1 MKKTRQPFAWLSLPG
16 LLVACLLWTSPS
28 WAEVP
33 TLVVLDFDLLE
44 DHPDASRA
52 IDQQRRL
59 EAVRTGFIE
68 GVREHELYRVV
79 DLSPAREMLDR
90 FKSQRANI
98 YTCASCQV
106 EIGKAVGA
114 RYVAAGWVQKVSN
127 LILNIN
133 IEIREVDA
141 DRVVLNKSV
150 DIRGNTDRSWRRGMA
165 FMVRDFVQRREQDA
179 DYGR

>member
-1 MKKTRQPFAWLSLPG
+1 MNKTTQSFAWLALLG
-16 LLVACLLWTSPS
+16 LLVACVLWARPS
-28 WAEVP
+28 WAEAP
-33 TLVVLDFDLLE
+33 TIVVLDFDLLE

-52 IDQQRRL
+52 ADQQRRL

-68 GVREHELYRVV
+68 GVREHGLYRVV
-79 DLSPAREMLDR
+79 DLSPARELLDR
-90 FKSQRANI
+90 FQSQRANI
-98 YTCASCQV
+98 YTCNSCQV

-114 RYVAAGWVQKVSN
+114 HYVAAGWVQKVSN

-133 IEIREVDA
+133 IEIREVEA

-165 FMVRDFVQRREQDA
+165 FMLRDFVQRRQENA
-179 DYGR
+179 DYGL

>member
-1 MKKTRQPFAWLSLPG
+1 MKKTNQSFAWLSLLG
-16 LLVACLLWTSPS
+16 LLVACVMWVRPS

-52 IDQQRRL
+52 PDQQRRL
-59 EAVRTGFIE
+59 DAVRTGFIE
-68 GVREHELYRVV
+68 GVREHDLYRLV
-79 DLSPAREMLDR
+79 DLSPARDMLDG
-90 FKSQRANI
+90 FQAQRANI

-133 IEIREVDA
+133 IQIRDVDA

-150 DIRGNTDRSWRRGMA
+150 DIRGNTDRSWNRGMA
-165 FMVRDFVQRREQDA
+165 FMVRDFSERRQADA
-179 DYGR
+179 NYGR